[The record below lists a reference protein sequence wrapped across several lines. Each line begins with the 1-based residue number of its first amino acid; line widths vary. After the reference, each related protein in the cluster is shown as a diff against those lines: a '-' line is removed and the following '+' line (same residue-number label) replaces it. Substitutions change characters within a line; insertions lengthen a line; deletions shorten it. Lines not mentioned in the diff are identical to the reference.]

1 MSLFKTPTQ
10 EFFYEYCKI
19 LKNSIFDR
27 TPPVATSKLL
37 ETVVSHDVSP
47 TKTDVVH
54 DLNVPLA
61 IQRKS

>member
-1 MSLFKTPTQ
+1 MNIVKFLKAA
-10 EFFYEYCKI
+10 FFY
-19 LKNSIFDR
+19 R